1 MGRTDKL
8 MRRDRTDATTQ
19 AVISYVGAGLT
30 AGRTIPD
37 RPSDLISIGVAWSSL
52 NDRAG
57 GHYNL
62 VAVQVPVTYNL
73 GRENLEGG
81 HSSAV
86 R

>member
-30 AGRTIPD
+30 AVRTIPD

-52 NDRAG
+52 NDMAG
-57 GHYNL
+57 GHYDL
-62 VAVQVPVTYNL
+62 VAVQVPMTYTL
-73 GRENLEGG
+73 GRENLEQG
-81 HSSAV
+81 HSVAV
-86 R
+86 

>member
-1 MGRTDKL
+1 

-30 AGRTIPD
+30 AVRTIPD
-37 RPSDLISIGVAWSSL
+37 RPSDLISIGVARSSL
-52 NDRAG
+52 NDMAG
-57 GHYNL
+57 GHCNL
-62 VAVQVPVTYNL
+62 VAVQVPVTYPL

-81 HSSAV
+81 HSFAV